1 MFDLKDTRQA
11 YEVFRLQWMI
21 DHGYSIL
28 AMLKNLEAMIEEDP
42 NESGVNEDITMLDAL
57 QRLWH
62 HKAKRKSIRFEITFD
77 DVSRKVIFGKV
88 WSRLSND
95 WNYYVKD
102 GEYTPQYV
110 YGEKQI
116 VSAIMS
122 ISGMSLFGN
131 TVRYHI
137 HQR

>member
-1 MFDLKDTRQA
+1 MK
-11 YEVFRLQWMI
+11 
-21 DHGYSIL
+21 
-28 AMLKNLEAMIEEDP
+28 
-42 NESGVNEDITMLDAL
+42 NESGASEDITMLDAL

-62 HKAKRKSIRFEITFD
+62 HKAKRKSICFVVTFD
-77 DVSRKVIFGKV
+77 DVSRKVVFGKIR
-88 WSRLSND
+88 SRLSND
-95 WNYYVKD
+95 WNYYVKE

-122 ISGMSLFGN
+122 ISGMSLIGN

>member
-1 MFDLKDTRQA
+1 MK
-11 YEVFRLQWMI
+11 
-21 DHGYSIL
+21 
-28 AMLKNLEAMIEEDP
+28 
-42 NESGVNEDITMLDAL
+42 NESGANEDITMLDAL
-57 QRLWH
+57 KRLWH

-77 DVSRKVIFGKV
+77 GVSRKVIFGKV

-102 GEYTPQYV
+102 GDYTPQYV

-122 ISGMSLFGN
+122 TSGMSLFGN
-131 TVRYHI
+131 TVRYYI

>member
-1 MFDLKDTRQA
+1 MK
-11 YEVFRLQWMI
+11 
-21 DHGYSIL
+21 
-28 AMLKNLEAMIEEDP
+28 
-42 NESGVNEDITMLDAL
+42 NESGVNGDISMLDAL

-62 HKAKRKSIRFEITFD
+62 LKAKRKSIRFEVTFD
-77 DVSRKVIFGKV
+77 DISRKVTFGKV
-88 WSRLSND
+88 WSRLCND

-116 VSAIMS
+116 VSAIMT
-122 ISGMSLFGN
+122 ISSMSLFGN

>member
-1 MFDLKDTRQA
+1 MK
-11 YEVFRLQWMI
+11 
-21 DHGYSIL
+21 
-28 AMLKNLEAMIEEDP
+28 

-95 WNYYVKD
+95 WNYYVHD
-102 GEYTPQYV
+102 GPYTPQYV
-110 YGEKQI
+110 YGEKQV

-122 ISGMSLFGN
+122 ISGMSLYGN

>member
-1 MFDLKDTRQA
+1 MK
-11 YEVFRLQWMI
+11 
-21 DHGYSIL
+21 
-28 AMLKNLEAMIEEDP
+28 

-62 HKAKRKSIRFEITFD
+62 HKAKRKSICFEVTFD
-77 DVSRKVIFGKV
+77 DVSRKVIFGKF

-102 GEYTPQYV
+102 GDYTPQYV
-110 YGEKQI
+110 YGEMQI
-116 VSAIMS
+116 VSAIIS

>member
-1 MFDLKDTRQA
+1 MK
-11 YEVFRLQWMI
+11 
-21 DHGYSIL
+21 
-28 AMLKNLEAMIEEDP
+28 
-42 NESGVNEDITMLDAL
+42 NESGLNEEITMLDAL

-62 HKAKRKSIRFEITFD
+62 HKAKRKGICFEVTFD

-95 WNYYVKD
+95 WNYYVQD
-102 GEYTPQYV
+102 GDYTPQYV
-110 YGEKQI
+110 YGEKQV

-122 ISGMSLFGN
+122 ISGMSLYGN
-131 TVRYHI
+131 TVRYCI